1 MIVIEELQ
9 WLLHPLTSLAKEM
22 MIGSKTSVYPQST
35 HSCFR
40 LLCKIPWAWALVHV
54 ILNVTFDSG
63 VRYAGFGASMFLH
76 SAQMLTGSTCF
87 WRLRLA
93 VR

>member
-1 MIVIEELQ
+1 MAIASSHHLGKGDDDRVQ
-9 WLLHPLTSLAKEM
+9 DLT
-22 MIGSKTSVYPQST
+22 Y

-40 LLCKIPWAWALVHV
+40 LLCKIPRAWALVHLM
-54 ILNVTFDSG
+54 LNVNFISG